1 MDALRRG
8 ETRKNSV
15 MIKIS
20 FIGAGHVA
28 WHLSQALENAGNSVQ
43 EVFSRDPEKAR
54 DLVSYLYNARVQEHL
69 DFSESSSTVFFLCVP
84 ESAYPQVLPELLLP
98 KYATLVLVAGTVS
111 LTESMMQYD
120 PLRESTNQVGVLFPV
135 QHLQAERKIS
145 LSNVPICIEVL
156 VEETEA
162 TLVHLAKDISKSI
175 YLVSGDERKK
185 IHLAMLMAGLFTQQ
199 LWQQAALLLESIE
212 LDKSLIQGV
221 VQNYVQ
227 AFFANQSLH
236 ADQDIAKLSDSR
248 VVFDQQA
255 FMMRPE
261 MQEIYRN
268 MLALVKS
275 NPI

>member
-1 MDALRRG
+1 MDSLCWG
-8 ETRKNSV
+8 KTRKNSR

-20 FIGAGHVA
+20 FIGAGNVA

-54 DLVSYLYNARVQEHL
+54 DVVSYLYNARVQEHL
-69 DFSESSSTVFFLCVP
+69 DFSESTSTVFFVCVP
-84 ESAYPQVLPELLLP
+84 ESAYAQVLPELLLP
-98 KYATLVLVAGTVS
+98 KYATLILVAGTVS
-111 LTESMMQYD
+111 LTEAMIQYD
-120 PLRESTNQVGVLFPV
+120 PLRESTNQVGVFFPV

-145 LSNVPICIEVL
+145 LSNVPICLESL

-162 TLVHLAKDISKSI
+162 TLVHLAKDITKTI
-175 YLVSGDERKK
+175 YLVNGEERKK

-199 LWQQAALLLESIE
+199 LWLQAQTLLESIE

-227 AFFANQSLH
+227 AFFANQTLH
-236 ADQDIAKLSDSR
+236 ADQDIAKLNDSR

-255 FMMRPE
+255 FMPRVE
-261 MQEIYRN
+261 MQEIYKN
-268 MLALVKS
+268 MLALIKS